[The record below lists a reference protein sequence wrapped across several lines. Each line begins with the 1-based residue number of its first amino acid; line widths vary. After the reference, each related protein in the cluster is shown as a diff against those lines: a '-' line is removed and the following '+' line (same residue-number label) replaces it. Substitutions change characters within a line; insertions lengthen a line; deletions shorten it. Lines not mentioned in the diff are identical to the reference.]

1 MNAPADGG
9 GPPPE
14 TPLAYRAVRGGLWIA
29 ASSYWTIAFGF
40 AANIV
45 LTRLLSPQAFGE
57 LALALFFAQ
66 LLRLQP
72 KLGLGY
78 AFARQS
84 ETTGETVGTYAAMEA
99 TAAFAGLLLSLLA
112 VPILAALGYTHT
124 VVTLSVALAAAGAIE
139 SLSAIGS
146 TLLDRELMFR
156 ASSVVQSLA
165 FPVSYA
171 PAFWLATHG
180 GGAWSLVAQTITL
193 DVLMLVGIAWM
204 VRRGLPH
211 LWTLR
216 WQFSRA
222 LARQFLRFGLT
233 IGLSALASLLLGQLD
248 NLLIGTLLGVSVLG
262 FYDRAYRTAQAPALL
277 LNSLVARAS
286 FYTYARL
293 QDDVVRLQKTVTMIL
308 WLVSTAALPAAL
320 VGFVTAP
327 DLLALLYGPRWLP
340 SAPLLRVLVLVFAL
354 RPFWDNG
361 GSLFIALGKP
371 RLTTTFTVVQAAT
384 LAVTGVPLTL
394 AFGAMGTCAAVGL
407 AALVGVL
414 LVYGNVTREIHIDLR
429 SVLGPP
435 LLAAALTL
443 AGYLVLNRVADL
455 NALPIAGRTAVK
467 AAYAAA
473 AFLLLSWAMQPRTMR
488 ERWEYAWQLMRQSV
502 SN

>member
-1 MNAPADGG
+1 MSAPVDDS
-9 GPPPE
+9 GPQPE
-14 TPLAYRAVRGGLWIA
+14 PPLAYRAVRGGLWIA
-29 ASSYWTIAFGF
+29 ASTYWTIGFGF
-40 AANIV
+40 AANVV

-66 LLRLQP
+66 LLRVQP

-78 AFARQS
+78 AFAQQN

-112 VPILAALGYTHT
+112 MPVLAALGYTHA
-124 VVTLSVALAAAGAIE
+124 VVTLSVALAAAGTIE
-139 SLSAIGS
+139 SLSGIGS
-146 TLLDRELMFR
+146 TLLDRELLFR
-156 ASSVVQSLA
+156 ASSLVQSLA

-193 DVLMLVGIAWM
+193 DVLTLAGIGWT

-211 LWTLR
+211 VWTLR
-216 WQFSRA
+216 RQFSGA

-233 IGLSALASLLLGQLD
+233 VGLSSLATLLLGQLD
-248 NLLIGTLLGVSVLG
+248 NLLIGTFLGVGVLG

-293 QDDVVRLQKTVTMIL
+293 QDDVVRLQKTVTMIV
-308 WLVSTAALPAAL
+308 WVVSTAALPAAL

-327 DLLALLYGPRWLP
+327 DLLVLLYGPQWLP
-340 SAPLLRVLVLVFAL
+340 SAPLLRILILVFAL
-354 RPFWDNG
+354 RPFWDNSG
-361 GSLFIALGKP
+361 ALFIAVGKP

-384 LAVTGVPLTL
+384 LAIAGVPLTL
-394 AFGAMGTCAAVGL
+394 AFGAIGTCAAVGL
-407 AALVGVL
+407 AATVGL
-414 LVYGNVTREIHIDLR
+414 LLAYRNVTREIHVDLR
-429 SVLGPP
+429 AVLGPS
-435 LLAAALTL
+435 LLAAALTM
-443 AGYLVLNRVADL
+443 AGYLALNRLVDL
-455 NALPIAGRTAVK
+455 NALPIAWRTAAK
-467 AAYAAA
+467 AAYTFA
-473 AFLLLSWAMQPRTMR
+473 AFLTLSFAVQPRTTR
-488 ERWEYAWQLMRQSV
+488 ERWQYVWQLMRQSV
-502 SN
+502 G